1 MKNAAVKPANGK
13 KKKTAMNLEER
24 DTLIEE
30 FLPKIKYTAR
40 RLSMKLP
47 PHIDVED
54 LISCGITGLL
64 DAIDR
69 FDPGKNVKFS
79 TFAEFRI
86 RGAMLDY
93 LREIDWCPR
102 SVRQKANNLQSAY
115 SYLENLLGR
124 PPKED
129 EVASELNISVD
140 KLQKELALING
151 ISIFSID
158 EVESEEEP
166 TNFTHRKMLSNYLA
180 EKKNDEDFLLDLK
193 EVFAEAIE
201 ELPENEKLIISLY
214 YYEELTMKEIGTILG
229 LTESRICQIHNQ
241 AILRLRGKAEKK
253 LFIVPETR

>member
-1 MKNAAVKPANGK
+1 MKNVVAKSPDQ
-13 KKKTAMNLEER
+13 KKKTKVLKIEDTE
-24 DTLIEE
+24 TLIED

-64 DAIDR
+64 DAVER
-69 FDPGKNVKFS
+69 FDPKKNVKFS

-102 SVRQKANNLQSAY
+102 SVRQKANNLQSVY
-115 SYLENLLGR
+115 TYLENMLGR
-124 PPKED
+124 PPNEE
-129 EVASELNISVD
+129 EVAQELNISID
-140 KLQKELALING
+140 KLRKELALVNG

-158 EVESEEEP
+158 EIEGDEEP
-166 TNFTHRKMLSNYLA
+166 SSFTHRKMLANYLA

-193 EVFAEAIE
+193 EVLTEAIE

-241 AILRLRGKAEKK
+241 AILRLRGKTEKS
-253 LFIVPETR
+253 LYATPGPS

>member
-1 MKNAAVKPANGK
+1 MKNVVAKSPDQ
-13 KKKTAMNLEER
+13 KKKTKAMKIEDTE
-24 DTLIEE
+24 TLIED

-64 DAIDR
+64 DAVER
-69 FDPGKNVKFS
+69 FDPKKNVKFS

-102 SVRQKANNLQSAY
+102 SVRQKANNLQSVY
-115 SYLENLLGR
+115 TYLENMLGR
-124 PPKED
+124 PPNEE
-129 EVASELNISVD
+129 EVAQELNISID
-140 KLQKELALING
+140 KLRKELALVNG

-158 EVESEEEP
+158 EIEGDEEP
-166 TNFTHRKMLSNYLA
+166 SSFTHRKMLANYLA

-193 EVFAEAIE
+193 EVLTEAIE

-241 AILRLRGKAEKK
+241 AILRLRGKTEKS
-253 LFIVPETR
+253 LYATPGPS

>member
-1 MKNAAVKPANGK
+1 MKNVVAKSPDQK
-13 KKKTAMNLEER
+13 KNTKVLKIEDTE
-24 DTLIEE
+24 TLIED

-64 DAIDR
+64 DAVER
-69 FDPGKNVKFS
+69 FDPKKNVKFS

-102 SVRQKANNLQSAY
+102 SVRQKANNLQSVY
-115 SYLENLLGR
+115 TYLENMLGR
-124 PPKED
+124 PPNEE
-129 EVASELNISVD
+129 EVAQELNISID
-140 KLQKELALING
+140 KLRKELALVNG

-158 EVESEEEP
+158 EIEGDEEP
-166 TNFTHRKMLSNYLA
+166 SSFTHRKMLANYLA

-193 EVFAEAIE
+193 EVLTEAIE

-241 AILRLRGKAEKK
+241 AILRLRGKTEKS
-253 LFIVPETR
+253 LYATPGPS

>member
-1 MKNAAVKPANGK
+1 MKNVVAKSSGQKMGTSAP
-13 KKKTAMNLEER
+13 NLDDRE
-24 DTLIEE
+24 TLIQD

-64 DAIDR
+64 DAVDR
-69 FDPGKNVKFS
+69 FDPKKNVKFS

-102 SVRQKANNLQSAY
+102 SVRQKANNLQSVY
-115 SYLENLLGR
+115 TYLENTLGR
-124 PPKED
+124 PPKEE
-129 EVASELNISVD
+129 EVAQELNISID
-140 KLQKELALING
+140 KLRKDLTLING

-158 EVESEEEP
+158 EIEGDDEP
-166 TNFTHRKMLSNYLA
+166 SSFTHRKMLANYLA
-180 EKKNDEDFLLDLK
+180 EKKNDEEFLLDLK
-193 EVFAEAIE
+193 EVLAEAID

-241 AILRLRGKAEKK
+241 AILRLRGKTEKS
-253 LFIVPETR
+253 LFMVPEGN

>member
-1 MKNAAVKPANGK
+1 MKNVVAKSSGQKRGTRA
-13 KKKTAMNLEER
+13 TNLDDRE
-24 DTLIEE
+24 TLIQD
-30 FLPKIKYTAR
+30 FIPKIKYTAR

-64 DAIDR
+64 DAVDR
-69 FDPGKNVKFS
+69 FDPEKNVKFS

-102 SVRQKANNLQSAY
+102 SVRQKANNLQSVY
-115 SYLENLLGR
+115 TYLENTLGR
-124 PPKED
+124 PPKEE
-129 EVASELNISVD
+129 EVAQELNISID
-140 KLQKELALING
+140 KLRKDLTLING

-158 EVESEEEP
+158 EIEGDDEP
-166 TNFTHRKMLSNYLA
+166 SSFTHRKMLANYLA
-180 EKKNDEDFLLDLK
+180 EKKNDEEFLLDLK
-193 EVFAEAIE
+193 EVLAEAID

-241 AILRLRGKAEKK
+241 AILRLRGKTEKS
-253 LFIVPETR
+253 LFKVPEGN

>member
-1 MKNAAVKPANGK
+1 MKNVVAKSPDQ
-13 KKKTAMNLEER
+13 KKKTKAPKTEGTE
-24 DTLIEE
+24 TLIED

-64 DAIDR
+64 DAVDR
-69 FDPGKNVKFS
+69 FDPKKNVKFS

-102 SVRQKANNLQSAY
+102 SVRQKANNLQSVY
-115 SYLENLLGR
+115 TYLENMLGR
-124 PPKED
+124 PPKEE
-129 EVASELNISVD
+129 EVAQELDISID
-140 KLQKELALING
+140 KLRKELALING

-158 EVESEEEP
+158 EIEGDEEP
-166 TNFTHRKMLSNYLA
+166 SSFTHRKMLANYLT

-193 EVFAEAIE
+193 EVLTEAIE

-241 AILRLRGKAEKK
+241 AILRLRGKTEKS
-253 LFIVPETR
+253 LYATPGPS